1 MILSNTAE
9 FTPWVIQPKKENQF
23 TEFTNLTRPINS
35 EKYSDED
42 ELKVSDSVTAE
53 AQDGEQ
59 FDDTDL
65 QDNDESVSQN
75 DSEIRG
81 VEETLPPELIPKY
94 TTAEFREY
102 GEAEYLRGYN
112 SCKENEQLEFSG
124 RLEQLDNLLATIS
137 NEYVDLN
144 EFYDPIR
151 ELIVSAIKAILQ
163 VDLTESEDSISKIVA
178 TILKEITLESD
189 GSVRLFLNPNDASML
204 KDFEPDTENSVKI
217 LSDARLNPGSARAVM
232 GDSIIESM
240 KENRVQQIVDEIM
253 GDTQKKSA
261 SRNRQNKVPSK
272 RRSVKRKA

>member
-35 EKYSDED
+35 EKYNDED
-42 ELKVSDSVTAE
+42 ELKVSESVTAE

-65 QDNDESVSQN
+65 QDNDESVSQK
-75 DSEIRG
+75 DSEIRE

-94 TTAEFREY
+94 TTAEFKEY

-144 EFYDPIR
+144 
-151 ELIVSAIKAILQ
+151 V
-163 VDLTESEDSISKIVA
+163 
-178 TILKEITLESD
+178 
-189 GSVRLFLNPNDASML
+189 L
-204 KDFEPDTENSVKI
+204 KDFILYWKSTGEYGTKLSLHPEPFDDGNHFI
-217 LSDARLNPGSARAVM
+217 WYDIRPNDLSDSLIKKLKIPFMQYYRFAYIYSDPKTGILNGLK
-232 GDSIIESM
+232 DF
-240 KENRVQQIVDEIM
+240 KEKYLFV
-253 GDTQKKSA
+253 TQ
-261 SRNRQNKVPSK
+261 NEQTTP
-272 RRSVKRKA
+272 KRKQKRNDDEDSNHR

>member
-35 EKYSDED
+35 EKYNDED
-42 ELKVSDSVTAE
+42 ELKVSESVTAE
-53 AQDGEQ
+53 AQGGEQ

-75 DSEIRG
+75 DSEIRE

-189 GSVRLFLNPNDASML
+189 GSVRLFLNPNDASIL